1 MSNNNSK
8 QNVVI
13 INSSHFVSGNAN
25 NKYVYQFQ
33 PGFSF
38 SSNDRIGVQSLS
50 IFNSFYNISAAQI
63 NNKLTINYP
72 CFNPATGSSA
82 VFQGSIGNAV
92 QFQGQI
98 TNPSNIEITGSTITQ
113 MSTFTGFIAGTKVN
127 IASGYV
133 TGSTLII
140 SNGGTPALATNMYIG
155 GTTVQIT
162 GGNNSTGWTLSSSSL
177 SGTTG
182 YGSAASPSTTIF
194 ACPSGN
200 KLYVTSTATAALSG
214 TIYVKALS
222 LTSTQI
228 TATSLTIS
236 AGQVLTFSF
245 PNSVYYGSRQF
256 TAGVGTTT
264 FVGFSSGTIY
274 NGMTFSYTPSFSTAT
289 TYTIQTNSLSGSTY
303 TLTLNAVAGVF
314 PSETIQNVSLPN
326 TVSILT
332 VSDTT
337 IGSGIYLSGGSI
349 MYLSGAGI
357 GNNVIIQGQISSAGT
372 LTGVQGVYQI
382 SYSPNTEVI
391 TMVASDNV
399 TVNTN
404 LYVTSVQS
412 GTITLGMKFQLNGA
426 YIQITGQPTGVAG
439 STGRYTISTPAANS
453 IPSIYPTQFSAA
465 STFSNIISLDVTI
478 PDGFY
483 DAASLNFFLQNT
495 MLANNMYI
503 SDSTNS
509 SIATF
514 YLEVVQN
521 QTYYGLQINL
531 YPLPTKLSTTQTY
544 PAGAAWTLLSDGN
557 KYTPQIILPAGL
569 QKWFGFSPNSINKY
583 PLFSYDSTASL
594 LYIPSATNSLQNT
607 PLSFYINAALY
618 NAPVQC
624 FTFISDVCPV
634 LHTVSALVIDCNLIN
649 SKYNSDRSNIFYSV
663 PISNSFGNLITVGPF
678 PPCLCNIYS
687 GIYDSI
693 VLSFYDTLGNPVNI
707 RDSDATI
714 SLVLSIENDIHPHRS
729 TIGM

>member
-50 IFNSFYNISAAQI
+50 IFNSFYNISAAQM

-98 TNPSNIEITGSTITQ
+98 TNPSNIEITGFTITQ
-113 MSTFTGFIAGTKVN
+113 TSSFTGFIAGTKVN
-127 IASGYV
+127 IAAGYV

-140 SNGGTPALATNMYIG
+140 SNGGTPALVIGMYVG
-155 GTTVQIT
+155 GTNVQIT
-162 GGNNSTGWTLSSSSL
+162 GGNNAAGWTLSNNSL
-177 SGTTG
+177 SGTSG
-182 YGSAASPSTTIF
+182 YGSSASPSTTIF
-194 ACPSGN
+194 ACPGGN

-214 TIYVKALS
+214 PIYVKALS
-222 LTSTQI
+222 LTSAQI
-228 TATSLTIS
+228 TATSLTTS
-236 AGQVLTFSF
+236 AGQVLTLSFS
-245 PNSVYYGSRQF
+245 NSVYYPSRQF

-289 TYTIQTNSLSGSTY
+289 AYNILTNSLSGSTY
-303 TLTLNAVAGVF
+303 TLTLNAVAGIF
-314 PSETIQNVSLPN
+314 PSETVQNVSLPN

-357 GNNVIIQGQISSAGT
+357 GNNVIIQSQISSAGT

-399 TVNTN
+399 TTNTN

-412 GTITLGMKFQLNGA
+412 GTITTGMKFQLNGA

-465 STFSNIISLDVTI
+465 STFSNSISLDVTI

-483 DAASLNFFLQNT
+483 DAASLNFF
-495 MLANNMYI
+495 Y
-503 SDSTNS
+503 
-509 SIATF
+509 
-514 YLEVVQN
+514 
-521 QTYYGLQINL
+521 
-531 YPLPTKLSTTQTY
+531 K
-544 PAGAAWTLLSDGN
+544 TL
-557 KYTPQIILPAGL
+557 
-569 QKWFGFSPNSINKY
+569 
-583 PLFSYDSTASL
+583 
-594 LYIPSATNSLQNT
+594 
-607 PLSFYINAALY
+607 
-618 NAPVQC
+618 C
-624 FTFISDVCPV
+624 
-634 LHTVSALVIDCNLIN
+634 
-649 SKYNSDRSNIFYSV
+649 
-663 PISNSFGNLITVGPF
+663 
-678 PPCLCNIYS
+678 
-687 GIYDSI
+687 
-693 VLSFYDTLGNPVNI
+693 
-707 RDSDATI
+707 
-714 SLVLSIENDIHPHRS
+714 
-729 TIGM
+729 